1 MNGWLLVDKPV
12 GITSFQAIN
21 KFKKLLDVKTGHCG
35 TLDPFASGFLLV
47 ALGRATK
54 LVEYA
59 MNIEKNYTFTVKWGI
74 STDSDDLTGNVV
86 GNCQIIP
93 TKQQIADKLECFIG
107 EIDQVPPI
115 FSAVKVKGR
124 KAYEYARKGEELVL
138 KSKKV
143 YLKRFSLLSHEN
155 DLSTFNI
162 VTNKGFY
169 VRALARDFAKSL
181 NTLAH
186 VVELRRN
193 QSGIFEN
200 MGMINAEITK
210 DFLHNDEFYDYIS
223 SRILPLDYVLD
234 DIPVYNLDVSD
245 AKKLKNG
252 QFVFHQLSL
261 GNDSRVAIKSNNE
274 LVALCIYTDGCL
286 KPTKTF

>member
-1 MNGWLLVDKPV
+1 MNGWLLVDKPI

-21 KFKKLLDVKTGHCG
+21 KFRKLLNVKTGHCG

-47 ALGRATK
+47 ALGKATK
-54 LVEYA
+54 LVDYA
-59 MNIEKNYTFTVKWGI
+59 MNFEKNYTFTVKWGI
-74 STDSDDLTGNVV
+74 STNSDDLTGNIT
-86 GNCQIIP
+86 GNSKIIP
-93 TKQQIADKLECFIG
+93 TEQQIISKLEYFIG
-107 EIDQVPPI
+107 EIEQVPPI
-115 FSAVKVKGR
+115 FSAVKVNGKG
-124 KAYEYARKGEELVL
+124 AYEYARKGEELIL

-143 YLKRFSLLSHEN
+143 SLKKFSLESHKN
-155 DLSTFNI
+155 DLSTFKI
-162 VTNKGFY
+162 ITSKGFY

-200 MGMINAEITK
+200 LEMINTEITK
-210 DFLHNDEFYDYIS
+210 EFLHNNELYDYIRA
-223 SRILPLDYVLD
+223 RILPLDYVLD
-234 DIPVYNLDVSD
+234 DIPVYNLDSSD

-252 QFVFHQLSL
+252 QSIIHKLSL
-261 GNDSRVAIKSNNE
+261 ENDSKIAIKSDDT
-274 LVALCIYTDGCL
+274 LVALCTYVDSYL

>member
-1 MNGWLLVDKPV
+1 MN
-12 GITSFQAIN
+12 F
-21 KFKKLLDVKTGHCG
+21 
-35 TLDPFASGFLLV
+35 
-47 ALGRATK
+47 
-54 LVEYA
+54 
-59 MNIEKNYTFTVKWGI
+59 EKNYTFTVKWGI
-74 STDSDDLTGNVV
+74 STDSDDLTGKVV
-86 GNCQIIP
+86 DNCQIIP

-124 KAYEYARKGEELVL
+124 KAYEYARKGEKLVL

-143 YLKRFSLLSHEN
+143 YLKKFSLLSHEN
-155 DLSTFNI
+155 YLSTFNI

-200 MGMINAEITK
+200 MEMINAEVTK

-261 GNDSRVAIKSNNE
+261 GNDSRVAIKNNNE
-274 LVALCIYTDGCL
+274 LVALCMYTDGYL

>member
-12 GITSFQAIN
+12 GITSFQAIH

-47 ALGRATK
+47 ALGKATK

-59 MNIEKNYTFTVKWGI
+59 MNFEKNYTFTVKWGI
-74 STDSDDLTGNVV
+74 STDSDDLTGKVV
-86 GNCQIIP
+86 ENCQIIP

-124 KAYEYARKGEELVL
+124 KAYEYARKGEELIL

-143 YLKRFSLLSHEN
+143 HLKKFSLLSHEN

-186 VVELRRN
+186 VVKLRRN

-200 MGMINAEITK
+200 REMINAEVTK
-210 DFLHNDEFYDYIS
+210 DFLHNDELYDYIS

-234 DIPVYNLDVSD
+234 DIPVYNLDLSD
-245 AKKLKNG
+245 ATKLKNG

-274 LVALCIYTDGCL
+274 LVALCMYTDSYL

>member
-47 ALGRATK
+47 ALGKATK

-59 MNIEKNYTFTVKWGI
+59 MNFEKNYTFTVKWGI

-86 GNCQIIP
+86 GNCKIIP
-93 TKQQIADKLECFIG
+93 TKQQIVDKLECFLG

-115 FSAVKVKGR
+115 FSAVKVKGK

-143 YLKRFSLLSHEN
+143 YLKKFSLLSHEN

-200 MGMINAEITK
+200 MEMINAGITK
-210 DFLHNDEFYDYIS
+210 DFLHNYEFCDYIS

-234 DIPVYNLDVSD
+234 DIPVYDLDLSD

-252 QFVFHQLSL
+252 QLVFHQLSL

-274 LVALCIYTDGCL
+274 LVALCMYADGYL